1 SGEAAGV
8 TDKRGDLIGAA
19 VDLPKWVIDDL
30 ARVTP
35 PKRVSAALEALG
47 EASVAFVDAQFHKS
61 VKMAERAKQL
71 APRDATVREI
81 LGLGAYRLGN
91 WSVALTELRAYRR
104 LSGDLVHVA
113 VELDILRAL
122 ERPDDV
128 ASLWEEFK
136 RWDARPVV
144 YKEALVV
151 FASFLID
158 QGDLDSAASLVLP
171 ARLKNDPFPEDLKVA
186 YVGARVAALQ
196 GDTATAR
203 EVRDDVLLADP
214 AFPGIEALDRLL

>member
-1 SGEAAGV
+1 
-8 TDKRGDLIGAA
+8 
-19 VDLPKWVIDDL
+19 
-30 ARVTP
+30 
-35 PKRVSAALEALG
+35 
-47 EASVAFVDAQFHKS
+47 
-61 VKMAERAKQL
+61 MAERAKQL

-128 ASLWEEFK
+128 ASLWAEFK

-186 YVGARVAALQ
+186 YVAARVAALQ